1 MRDTITASIRQ
12 AFENDPNVLAL
23 WEGGS
28 ASFGRADQYS
38 DIDLQMM
45 VKDDYVTPS
54 AQKLEQVLLGI
65 SPIKDR
71 YLIPQPSWHG
81 HWQEFYRLRDA
92 DPLLLVDFVIMKE
105 SSTDLLTQPEI
116 HGQPII
122 YFDRTGRVGKESMD
136 KAKHQEMIKQRIA
149 RMEGITNMFHLF
161 VDKEIKR
168 GRPLDALSFYQS
180 MMLGPLVESL
190 RMLHDPNRYN
200 FGPRYL
206 VHYLPGDMHRKLEE
220 LFFVG
225 SMEDIAGKKEKA
237 LEWLNENIAKLKK
250 EYSV

>member
-1 MRDTITASIRQ
+1 MRSIITGKIRE
-12 AFENDPNVLAL
+12 AFENDRQVLAL

-45 VKDDYVTPS
+45 VKDDYTTQA

-65 SPIKDR
+65 SPIQDR

-92 DPLLLVDFVIMKE
+92 DPMLLVDFVIMKE

-122 YFDRTGRVGKESMD
+122 YFDRTGRVGKEFMD
-136 KAKHQEMIKQRIA
+136 RVKHEEGIRQRIA
-149 RMEGITNMFHLF
+149 RMEGITNIFHLF

-168 GRPLDALSFYQS
+168 GHQLDALSFYQS
-180 MMLGPLVESL
+180 MILGPLVESL

-206 VHYLPGDMHRKLEE
+206 VHYLPKESYEKLTD
-220 LFFVG
+220 LFLIG
-225 SMEDIAGKKEKA
+225 SMEDIGRKKEKA
-237 LEWLNENIAKLKK
+237 LGWLNENIVKLKK
-250 EYSV
+250 SYSV